1 MCIFA
6 AKFFTIMSDHIRLR
20 KGLNIPLKGDAKNQI
35 IRTISPDV
43 VAVKPTD
50 YKALNAKL
58 LVKEGDEVKAGT
70 PVLIDKKRPFI
81 NICSPVSGKVSAIV
95 RGEKRKLLEILIESD
110 KQIEYEGFVTPN
122 PRTAKKQEIID
133 VLLKSGLWACFK
145 QRPYG
150 IIPDPEHEPKA
161 IFISGFDSSPL
172 APDLDFALKGEKE
185 VIQTGIDMLS
195 KLSSG
200 GIHLSLHASNYAS
213 SPFHRLEKVVIH
225 TFDGSHPAGN
235 VGVQIHHISPMNKGE
250 VAWTIDM
257 QSLVYIG
264 RLFTKGIYDLRKV
277 VAVTGPRAKN
287 PAYIETLPGM
297 SFNEIKDFADLKH
310 DDKHGKEQLPVRYV
324 SGNALTGDNVGE
336 NGHLG
341 FFHNQITLLSEG
353 NYHELFGWA
362 KPLRHKKF
370 SISHSYFSWLFPKK
384 KYSLD
389 TNLNGGERAL
399 VVTGV
404 YEKVT
409 PMDIYPMYLLKAIM
423 AGDIDKMEQLGIY
436 EVIEEDL
443 ALCEFVCPSKTE
455 VQEIISN
462 GIELM
467 IKEMS

>member
-1 MCIFA
+1 
-6 AKFFTIMSDHIRLR
+6 MSDHIRLR

-81 NICSPVSGKVSAIV
+81 NICSPISGKIINIV
-95 RGEKRKLLEILIESD
+95 RGEKRKLLEVLIESD
-110 KQIEYEGFVTPN
+110 SLNEYEGFVTPN
-122 PRTAKKQEIID
+122 PRSATKSEIID

-150 IIPDPEHEPKA
+150 IIPDPETEPKA

-172 APDLDFALKGEKE
+172 APDLDYALKGEKE
-185 VIQTGIDMLS
+185 IIQTGIDMLS
-195 KLSSG
+195 KLSPG
-200 GIHLSLHASNYAS
+200 GVHLSLHASNYAS

-225 TFDGSHPAGN
+225 TFDGKHPAGN
-235 VGVQIHHISPMNKGE
+235 VGVQIHHISPINKGE

-257 QSLVYIG
+257 QSVVYLG
-264 RLFTKGIYDLRKV
+264 RLFTKGIYDVRKV
-277 VAVTGPRAKN
+277 VAITGPRAKN
-287 PAYIETLPGM
+287 PAYIGTLPGM
-297 SFNEIKDFADLKH
+297 NLKEIKDFADIKH
-310 DDKHGKEQLPVRYV
+310 ADDPHKENLPIRYI

-336 NGHLG
+336 DGYLG
-341 FFHNQITLLSEG
+341 FFHNQVTLLSEG
-353 NYHELFGWA
+353 NYHEMFGWA
-362 KPLRHKKF
+362 KPFRSKKF
-370 SISHSYFSWLFPKK
+370 STSHSYFSWLFPKK
-384 KYSLD
+384 RYSLD

-409 PMDIYPMYLLKAIM
+409 PMDIFPLYLIKAIM
-423 AGDIDKMEQLGIY
+423 AEDIDKMEQLGIY

-462 GIELM
+462 GINLM